1 MVIFS
6 DKEGVGVR
14 VKQGLGANA
23 GCDLT
28 PVGDQD
34 PVVPSCS
41 YQIKK
46 DSLQTHRMY
55 RVNPDV
61 SYGLWVIMCPRR
73 FINGNTCAPVV
84 RGVDSGAG
92 GVHVWG
98 Q

>member
-1 MVIFS
+1 MELIPVGFMPMNSLCLSFLLSFPEGPYSLVIFS
-6 DKEGVGVR
+6 GKEGVGVR

-23 GCDLT
+23 GCDLN
-28 PVGDQD
+28 PVGGQD

-61 SYGLWVIMCPRR
+61 SYGL
-73 FINGNTCAPVV
+73 
-84 RGVDSGAG
+84 
-92 GVHVWG
+92 
-98 Q
+98 